1 MNLVRLP
8 RRQSSCQ
15 CRASISVQVQM
26 NVFVDIERADTG
38 VPLPGEGQFAYLNRS
53 ARPEAAR
60 VREKVEEWLAGYPD
74 AHRGDLIARLRSTID
89 DQHHSA
95 FFELFLYQLLL
106 ARGCT
111 VLEIEPKLDNSTK
124 SPDFLVEN
132 AKNERLYVEA
142 VQASGLSNQEVA
154 ARARLNTALSAI
166 DSTPSPLHFLD
177 QMVTGSPTKPLS
189 TKKLKA
195 ELRSWI
201 AKLPADE
208 TAKQAAPFVWEE
220 HGAKIELSA
229 WIRCKP
235 DEKGR
240 AVGVRR
246 TPVITIQPSQEIRPA
261 LKKKAT
267 KYGKLD
273 YPYLVVLNALS
284 THHNDHAV
292 LDALFGTPCEQFSE
306 GPDGELIHKE
316 VRKPDGIWYG
326 PPDGKP
332 QNTRMSGVLALMR
345 IDPWNFA
352 SKTGLLIPNPW
363 ATMPLPQLV
372 LGTSEFVLV
381 GKQYERREGKQMHKL
396 VGVPASWPEE

>member
-1 MNLVRLP
+1 M
-8 RRQSSCQ
+8 
-15 CRASISVQVQM
+15 I
-26 NVFVDIERADTG
+26 VFDNIERPDVG

-53 ARPEAAR
+53 GRPEAAR
-60 VREKVEEWLAGYPD
+60 VREKVEQWFAGYPETQRD
-74 AHRGDLIARLRSTID
+74 ALIARFRSTID

-95 FFELFLYQLLL
+95 FFELFLYHLLL
-106 ARGCT
+106 ARDYT
-111 VLEIEPKLDNSTK
+111 VLEIEPKLENSTK

-132 AKNERLYVEA
+132 AKKERFYMEA
-142 VQASGLSNQEVA
+142 VQASGLSNQDVA

-195 ELRSWI
+195 ALKSWI
-201 AKLPADE
+201 ASLPADE
-208 TAKQAAPFVWEE
+208 TASQIAPFVWEE
-220 HGAKIELSA
+220 HGVKIELRA
-229 WIRCKP
+229 WTRNKP

-240 AVGVRR
+240 AVGVKR

-261 LKKKAT
+261 LKKKAS

-292 LDALFGTPCEQFSE
+292 FDALFGEPYIRFFK
-306 GPDGELIHKE
+306 GPDGEE
-316 VRKPDGIWYG
+316 VHEEMRRPDGIWYG

-352 SKTGLLIPNPW
+352 SKAGLLIPNPW
-363 ATMPLPQLV
+363 AAMPLPQLG
-372 LGTSEFVLV
+372 LGTSELVLV
-381 GKQYERREGKQMHKL
+381 DDKYKREEGKLMHEL
-396 VGVPASWPEE
+396 VGLEPSWPEG

>member
-1 MNLVRLP
+1 M
-8 RRQSSCQ
+8 
-15 CRASISVQVQM
+15 SIFDHIS
-26 NVFVDIERADTG
+26 RPDTG

-53 ARPEAAR
+53 GRPEAAR
-60 VREKVEEWLAGYPD
+60 VREKVEDWFAGYPETHRD
-74 AHRGDLIARLRSTID
+74 ALVARFRSTID

-95 FFELFLYQLLL
+95 FFELFLYRLLL

-111 VLEIEPKLDNSTK
+111 VLEIEPKLENSTK

-132 AKNERLYVEA
+132 AQKERFYVEA
-142 VQASGLSNQEVA
+142 VQASGLSNQDVA

-177 QMVTGSPTKPLS
+177 QKVTGIPTKPLS
-189 TKKLKA
+189 SKKLKVA
-195 ELRSWI
+195 LKSWI
-201 AKLPADE
+201 ASLPADE
-208 TAKQAAPFVWEE
+208 TARQAAPFVWEE

-229 WIRCKP
+229 WPRRKL
-235 DEKGR
+235 EENGR

-246 TPVITIQPSQEIRPA
+246 TPVIMINPSQEIRPA
-261 LKKKAT
+261 LKKKAS

-273 YPYLVVLNALS
+273 LPYLVALNALS

-292 LDALFGTPCEQFSE
+292 FDALFGEPYIRFSTR
-306 GPDGELIHKE
+306 PDGEGTYKE
-316 VRKPDGIWYG
+316 VRQPDGIWYG

-352 SKTGLLIPNPW
+352 SKEGLLIPNPW
-363 ATMPLPQLV
+363 AAIPLPQLE
-372 LGTSEFVLV
+372 LGTSELVLV
-381 GKQYERREGKQMHKL
+381 DQKYERKEGKLMHEL
-396 VGVPASWPEE
+396 VGLSLRWPEDPEATVTRVVG